1 MELKIRYELGNWNI
15 GGVCNLSTSQLLQ
28 EYVEDCMTVADAV
41 SIHLESA
48 LYLPPDYLA
57 VLRQLYT
64 IARLKNKPLQ
74 IHGGFQ
80 NIDYPQINTPLN
92 YDYA

>member
-15 GGVCNLSTSQLLQ
+15 AGVCKLSTNQLLK
-28 EYVEDCMTVADAV
+28 EYVEDCMTVVDAV

-64 IARLKNKPLQ
+64 TARLNNKPLQ
-74 IHGGFQ
+74 IHGGFPKIDDPKI
-80 NIDYPQINTPLN
+80 NIPLN